1 MVVLIHTRIYSELE
15 NQPELQTDLY
25 IVKAYCFESRQDTFL
40 KTKYYE
46 KNRYVNANYQRKR
59 NHLLKFDWLANILIF
74 LILIFFE

>member
-25 IVKAYCFESRQDTFL
+25 IVKVNCFENRQHTFL

-46 KNRYVNANYQRKR
+46 KNRNVNANYQRKR
-59 NHLLKFDWLANILIF
+59 NHLLKFDCIGWLIY
-74 LILIFFE
+74 